1 MEQITLSDT
10 KSGKKYYILS
20 IRDEARLVN
29 RLSSM
34 GLMNGSQIEIC
45 QNQKK
50 QPVLIFAR
58 DNCYLYINCQS
69 LSTTYHSQTFECA
82 TPKGAR
88 DFRL

>member
-1 MEQITLSDT
+1 MEQITLSDAKPRT
-10 KSGKKYYILS
+10 KYSILS

-34 GLMNGSQIEIC
+34 GLMNGSHIEIC

-58 DNCYLYINCQS
+58 DTLIAIGREESKKITVGGVKN
-69 LSTTYHSQTFECA
+69 E
-82 TPKGAR
+82 
-88 DFRL
+88 

>member
-1 MEQITLSDT
+1 MEKITLSDT
-10 KSGKKYYILS
+10 KPGKKYSILN

-34 GLMNGSQIEIC
+34 GLMNGSQLEIC

-58 DNCYLYINCQS
+58 DTLIAIGREESKKITVGGVKN
-69 LSTTYHSQTFECA
+69 E
-82 TPKGAR
+82 
-88 DFRL
+88 

>member
-1 MEQITLSDT
+1 MAQITLSDT
-10 KSGKKYYILS
+10 KPGKKYYILS

-58 DNCYLYINCQS
+58 DTLIAIGREESKKITVGGVKN
-69 LSTTYHSQTFECA
+69 E
-82 TPKGAR
+82 
-88 DFRL
+88 

>member
-10 KSGKKYYILS
+10 KPGKKYSILN

-58 DNCYLYINCQS
+58 DTLIAIGREESKKITVGGVKN
-69 LSTTYHSQTFECA
+69 E
-82 TPKGAR
+82 
-88 DFRL
+88 

>member
-10 KSGKKYYILS
+10 KPGKKYSILN

-58 DNCYLYINCQS
+58 DTLIAIGREES
-69 LSTTYHSQTFECA
+69 KKITVG
-82 TPKGAR
+82 GAKNE
-88 DFRL
+88 

>member
-10 KSGKKYYILS
+10 KPGKKYSILC

-58 DNCYLYINCQS
+58 DTLIAIGPEESKKITVGGVKN
-69 LSTTYHSQTFECA
+69 E
-82 TPKGAR
+82 
-88 DFRL
+88 